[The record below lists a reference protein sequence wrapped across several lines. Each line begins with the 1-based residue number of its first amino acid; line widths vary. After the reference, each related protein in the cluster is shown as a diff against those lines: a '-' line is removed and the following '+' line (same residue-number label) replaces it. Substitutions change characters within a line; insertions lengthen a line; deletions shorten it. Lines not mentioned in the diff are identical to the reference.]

1 MKVKLA
7 RLAELVDGEIIG
19 NPDVV
24 IEGIASIEDAETT
37 QITLLANKK
46 YARQLEI
53 PEQVQLL

>member
-24 IEGIASIEDAETT
+24 IEGIASIEVAETT